1 MTSRTRIEDQ
11 VPRTLAGVS
20 LAPRG
25 RVFPSPAQWRDQIL
39 YQLLP
44 DRFSDGLE
52 AARPLFDRRSPGECQ
67 ARDRAAW
74 MRAGTQFVGGTI
86 NGIKSKLDYLQSLGV
101 TTLWINPPWRQ
112 RADLQTYHGYGI
124 QNYLDIEPRF
134 GTRQDLRDLVDA
146 AHDRGMYVLLDVI
159 YNHSGNNWFYRDGTT
174 GQPSPTMPYQFEPS
188 YPVHGWRSAEG
199 GSIPH
204 PVTLDDGVWPEEFQN
219 AGWYRRAGSI
229 GRWGL
234 LGWEDPMNPNVEFRR
249 GDFYDLKKWDLDQ
262 RDVVLALARVYQY
275 WIAVTDCDGFR
286 VDAVKHVSVDDSR
299 KFCSAVLQYADSI
312 GKENF
317 LLMGEITDIV
327 IAAGYVDP
335 FGCNLSAILGILD
348 FPNRLAGMV
357 KGQIDPAEFF
367 ALYTQPP
374 YGMVHQMGNFIVSV
388 LDDHDMS
395 SRPRKERFAAQ
406 GTPPTVYQQ
415 TANAVGVM
423 LTVPGIPAIYYG
435 TEQAFNGGE
444 DFHDYGAEPRRFA
457 EDRYVREAMF
467 GGSFGAFGT
476 SGCHFFDPDHPTYI
490 RIAAIARLRNGK
502 DLVGKT
508 LRRGRVYPRETSYL
522 GYPFRIPPRGEL
534 AAWSQVLHQTT
545 VLTAL
550 NTNPEKARGAEV
562 TVDADLHPD
571 GSTMAF
577 LYRNDWSETE
587 LRRPP
592 IDQMVTVRHDANGR
606 ATIRIDLP
614 PAGMAMLTKP
624 EDGFPRPGR

>member
-1 MTSRTRIEDQ
+1 MPRTRIEEQ
-11 VPRTLAGVS
+11 VPRTLAAAN
-20 LAPRG
+20 LTPRG
-25 RVFPSPAQWRDQIL
+25 RVFRSPDQWRDQIL

-52 AARPLFDRRSPGECQ
+52 ATRPLFDRQCRAKFR
-67 ARDRAAW
+67 ARDRSAW
-74 MRAGTQFVGGTI
+74 MRAGLRFVGGTI
-86 NGIKSKLDYLQSLGV
+86 KGIESKLDYLHSLGV

-124 QNYLDIEPRF
+124 QNYLDVEPRF

-146 AHDRGMYVLLDVI
+146 AHDRGMYVILDVI
-159 YNHSGNNWFYRDGTT
+159 YNHSGNNWFYRDATT
-174 GQPSPTMPYQFEPS
+174 GQPNATMPYQFQPS

-199 GSIPH
+199 GSIPR

-219 AGWYRRAGSI
+219 AEWYRRAGSI

-249 GDFYDLKKWDLDQ
+249 GDFYDLKKWALDQ
-262 RDVVLALARVYQY
+262 NDVVLALARVYQY

-299 KFCSAVLQYADSI
+299 RFCSAVLQYADSI

-317 LLMGEITDIV
+317 LLTGEITDSI
-327 IAAGYVDP
+327 IAPGYVDP
-335 FGCNLSAILGILD
+335 FGSNLTAVLGIIY

-357 KGQIDPAEFF
+357 TAQADPAEFF

-374 YGMVHQMGNFIVSV
+374 YGMVRQFGNFIVSV

-395 SRPRKERFAAQ
+395 SRPRKERFAAR
-406 GTPPTVYQQ
+406 GTPAAIYQQ
-415 TANAVGVM
+415 TANAVGVL
-423 LTVPGIPAIYYG
+423 LTTPGIPAIYYG
-435 TEQAFNGGE
+435 TEQAFDGGE
-444 DFHDYGAEPRRFA
+444 HYHDYGVEPRRFG

-476 SGCHFFDPDHPTYI
+476 SGCHFFDPDHPTYV

-502 DLVGKT
+502 DLIGKT
-508 LRRGRVYPRETSYL
+508 LRRGRLYPRETSYV

-534 AAWSQVLHQTT
+534 VAWSQVLHRTT
-545 VLTAL
+545 VLVAL
-550 NTNPEKARGAEV
+550 NTNAAEARGAEV
-562 TVDADLHPD
+562 TVDADLHPH
-571 GSTMAF
+571 GSTMTF
-577 LYRNDWSETE
+577 LYRSDWSETE
-587 LRRPP
+587 IRRPP
-592 IDQMVTVRHDANGR
+592 GGQVVTVSHHPHGR
-606 ATIRIDLP
+606 ATVRLDLP
-614 PAGMAMLTKP
+614 PAGMAMLTKT
-624 EDGFPRPGR
+624 E